1 MNNYYRITGYHPQED
16 YCFIIDS
23 NGMFEKLWEF
33 SVYIRD
39 KGLKVLE
46 VSKLENTIDIN
57 IQPTEEDK
65 EHILLRAN
73 DKGKPKEIKQT
84 INGKTY
90 RAIQVADK
98 IYIPDKN
105 ITA

>member
-1 MNNYYRITGYHPQED
+1 
-16 YCFIIDS
+16 
-23 NGMFEKLWEF
+23 MFGKLWEF
-33 SVYIRD
+33 SIYLRD

-46 VSKLENTIDIN
+46 VSKLENVIDIN

-65 EHILLRAN
+65 EHIFLRAN
-73 DKGKPKEIKQT
+73 DKGKPKEITHT

-90 RAIQVADK
+90 KAIQVEDK

-105 ITA
+105 IIA